1 MQMMHSRRLSTRK
14 NDLDK
19 TIVIGQI
26 ITFMF
31 PINEVFI
38 AGNSNPQVGV
48 SIVWVDGL
56 VERGSQLLKG
66 GLGDER
72 TFWGSISE
80 EGEVEEEEDGDVIA
94 TGR

>member
-1 MQMMHSRRLSTRK
+1 MQMMYSRRLSTRK

-38 AGNSNPQVGV
+38 AGNSKPQEGV
-48 SIVWVDGL
+48 SIVW

-72 TFWGSISE
+72 TFWGLYF
-80 EGEVEEEEDGDVIA
+80 
-94 TGR
+94 